1 MHMRVRMRVRVRVR
15 VCRPYARVHALYARA
30 QVLDVSGALRRPTRF
45 CAAVVQLRELRE
57 LYMAD
62 TALFTLPDETLA
74 SFWAGLAALG
84 GERIDHM
91 GAYRGPRGLQ
101 LLDVGGYSVFKSP
114 DIYEHRQRQ
123 MLQA

>member
-1 MHMRVRMRVRVRVR
+1 MR
-15 VCRPYARVHALYARA
+15 VCRLYARVQLLYAQVVCTLCA

-45 CAAVVQLRELRE
+45 CAAVVKLRELRE

-74 SFWAGLAALG
+74 SFWTGLAALG

-91 GAYRGPRGLQ
+91 GSYHGPRGLQ
-101 LLDVGGYSVFKSP
+101 LLDVGGAEVHGSFTVDGSFTYK
-114 DIYEHRQRQ
+114 HRQRQ